1 MISPP
6 FELLSLPNVSVDK
19 LIRKPICVD
28 RSNFHIGV
36 SQSSVTTVS
45 LRPSRVVGA
54 FSVPPSVD
62 ITAVAT
68 DGKKDAPIVVYATNE
83 RKKHFL
89 KIVDTQISQQLKK
102 EVAQLHFSNGCF
114 VAIQG
119 DNTMEAFDAEKLE
132 SKWKR
137 TAKKGL
143 SYKFSAMIDD
153 GVCVVISSAK
163 KHFVLETLAFDE
175 SGVRELKVVEIPLE
189 REVGKFS
196 YSEGVVYRCE
206 NRTIQLYNV
215 PDATLTSQF
224 DIQGDDAIED
234 MIAMPNNN
242 ICVIQN
248 SVLSIID
255 CSYRSTISKCELPS
269 GTSISLLS
277 YSPEAETIIAASAKT
292 VLGFTVTPSSGTLL
306 ESIGHGVAAANPQF
320 TCGHCDLFPSF
331 IAKNNFVPTL
341 LQNIK
346 EAQEASSKIL
356 HALEAAAKKKDE
368 KVFLKVI
375 SYLKGDSW
383 EQAQPP
389 SETVVYEDTDRQ
401 VDRDLIKQITYL
413 VFSVTPGSTTLSY
426 LPFLPNSFAIYLLT
440 HPLFPAGEPEMKDL
454 FTWLKAYPQLY
465 RQAIVTLSSAS
476 PEDILGGLLS
486 QDEDIFHDAV
496 LRLEEEF
503 GQQQITLAIQSLFN
517 RSTNPEELIQVVDR
531 LSKSA
536 DGWALVAPF
545 VDSLG
550 LLAWDKA
557 NLDKLQKRLQAQLE
571 SIQSAVTTNR
581 LISEL
586 FMSVEIDAE
595 DGKTISNGEIK
606 RRSKKSQE
614 TDRTRDEPKFVPKY
628 SVETLVIN

>member
-19 LIRKPICVD
+19 LARTPVSVD
-28 RSNFHIGV
+28 GLNFHIGV

-68 DGKKDAPIVVYATNE
+68 DGNQTTPIVVYATNE

-89 KIVDTQISQQLKK
+89 KVIDSQISQQIKK
-102 EVAQLHFSNGCF
+102 EVAQLHFANGCF
-114 VAIQG
+114 VAIQA
-119 DNTMEAFDAEKLE
+119 DNTMEAFSAETLE
-132 SKWKR
+132 SKWNR
-137 TAKKGL
+137 SAKKGL
-143 SYKFSAMIDD
+143 SYKFSAMIED
-153 GVCVVISSAK
+153 GVCVVISEGK
-163 KHFVLETLAFDE
+163 KRFVVETLAFDQA
-175 SGVRELKVVEIPLE
+175 GVRELKSVEIALE
-189 REVGKFS
+189 GPIGKFS
-196 YSEGVVYRCE
+196 YSEGTIYRCQD
-206 NRTIQLYNV
+206 RTIQLYNV
-215 PDATLTSQF
+215 PDANLISQF
-224 DIQGDDAIED
+224 DIQGNESIQD
-234 MIAMPNNN
+234 MVALSNNN

-248 SVLSIID
+248 SILSVID

-269 GTSISLLS
+269 GTPINLLA
-277 YSPEAETIIAASAKT
+277 YSPGAETIIASSAKT
-292 VLGFTVTPSSGTLL
+292 VLGLSVSPSSGTLL

-320 TCGHCDLFPSF
+320 TCGHCDLLPSLT
-331 IAKNNFVPTL
+331 AKNNFVPTL

-346 EAQEASSKIL
+346 EAQESSSKIL
-356 HALEAAAKKKDE
+356 HALEAATKKKDE
-368 KVFLKVI
+368 KVFSKTI

-383 EQAQPP
+383 EQAQPS

-413 VFSVTPGSTTLSY
+413 VFKVESGSTSLSY

-440 HPLFPAGEPEMKDL
+440 HPLFPTGEPEMKDL
-454 FTWLKAYPQLY
+454 FTELKAHPQLY

-486 QDEDIFHDAV
+486 QDEDIFRDAA

-517 RSTNPEELIQVVDR
+517 RSSGSEELIQVVDR
-531 LSKSA
+531 LSKTA
-536 DGWALVAPF
+536 DGWALIAPF

-550 LLAWDKA
+550 LLAWDKTS
-557 NLDKLQKRLQAQLE
+557 LDKLRERLQAQLE
-571 SIQSAVTTNR
+571 GIQSAVTTNR

-614 TDRTRDEPKFVPKY
+614 TDKTRDEPKFVPKY